1 MKLKFLN
8 CGKANAEIARLEKQ
22 LGLPAGDKIFRIKDA
37 NRRVLELEAMLAKT
51 SSSSG
56 VAVRPFSENFAA
68 KPLVKRT
75 AAPVVSTYPSRP
87 KMLAAV
93 REVLHSASWAENETN
108 AELFHACERAAWAN
122 HLKIPGMGTD
132 EEMAACGYLRP
143 EKTDTGSARLI
154 RAMKQDR
161 LNEIFGRY

>member
-37 NRRVLELEAMLAKT
+37 NRRVLELEAMRAKT
-51 SSSSG
+51 SSTG
-56 VAVRPFSENFAA
+56 VALLAYGSSPPVASRSA
-68 KPLVKRT
+68 
-75 AAPVVSTYPSRP
+75 AAPVLFPSRP

-93 REVLHSASWAENETN
+93 REVLHSASWAENETD

-132 EEMAACGYLRP
+132 SEMAACGYLRP

-154 RAMKQDR
+154 RAMRQDR
-161 LNEIFGRY
+161 LNEIFGRF